1 MLSPWRVSSSTTLNR
16 FGPLFRTVFVS
27 GAPPV
32 ASTAFFICTQEP
44 HVDLTLSNT
53 IPLLYFRSLIITVRN
68 NQEIFIQNRQYY
80 GDDMVMTTR
89 GRIDLRVPLLNSTFY
104 EKGPYYKALMAYR
117 MLPNKMNRWMEDVFI
132 PFVLIWC
139 NIIFYIVW

>member
-80 GDDMVMTTR
+80 DDNMVMTKR
-89 GRIDLRVPLLNSTFY
+89 GRIDLRVPLLNSTLLQ
-104 EKGPYYKALMAYR
+104 ELMAYR
-117 MLPNKMNRWMEDVFI
+117 MLPNRINR
-132 PFVLIWC
+132 
-139 NIIFYIVW
+139 